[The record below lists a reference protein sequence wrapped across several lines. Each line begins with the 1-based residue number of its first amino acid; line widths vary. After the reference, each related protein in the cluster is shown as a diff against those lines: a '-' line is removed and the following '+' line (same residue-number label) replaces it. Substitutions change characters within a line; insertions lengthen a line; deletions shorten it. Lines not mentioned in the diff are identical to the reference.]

1 MSWKVYQSMP
11 DNFGDNS
18 LAGFVNYRRANAAMG
33 NGPDGSPY
41 TVYDEKFDDVDPL
54 IKGIANTMPDGGFLE
69 AFRADVA
76 AGRLPQVSWIV
87 APETYCEHPGPS
99 SPIQGAYYTSA
110 VLDAL
115 TATPDVWARTVLLVD
130 YDENDGFFDHAPP
143 PAAPALDADG
153 QPAGDATCDVAA
165 ERFTHANPPGTTE
178 QPPPDGGVYGMGPRV
193 PMIVV
198 SPWSKGGWVDS
209 QVFDHTSVL
218 QFLER
223 RFGVGE
229 PNISPWRRAVA
240 GDLTSAF
247 DFADP
252 DRHPPSSLSGPSR
265 GDADRLRTA
274 QEQLAQ
280 VAVPPAVD
288 QTAPAQATGTRP
300 SRALPYDLQAD
311 AAIEPG
317 SGAVQITFSNDGDAG
332 AVFHVY
338 DLLHLDR
345 IPRRYTVE
353 AGRSLVGSWDTN
365 ADGGRYDLWL
375 LGPHGFHRSF
385 TGAIEW
391 DAGAPAAEPA
401 IVPQV
406 AAEHAAGG
414 RRLALTLASRGSGAC
429 TFTVS
434 PERVPRRRAA
444 HQDPGGGCGGD
455 RPVGRGR
462 RGRLVR
468 PHGDRRGG
476 AGVPPS
482 FRRTPRERRAGHERP
497 GDGDRLH
504 LSDRRSAATGHA
516 QAVARP
522 WSTSA
527 QARHPNAPR
536 DTTVRTRFQA
546 AQRASWNWW
555 RTPARSTRWSGLPAA
570 LRASLS
576 GTFTATVTTQAIRY
590 SPSAATIQP
599 IAG

>member
-41 TVYDEKFDDVDPL
+41 TVYDEKFEAVDPL

-130 YDENDGFFDHAPP
+130 FDENDGFFDHAPP
-143 PAAPALDADG
+143 PAAPALGADG

-165 ERFTHANPPGTTE
+165 ERFTHRTPPGTTE
-178 QPPPDGGVYGMGPRV
+178 QPQPDGGVYGLGPRV

-198 SPWSKGGWVDS
+198 SPWSKGGWVNS

-218 QFLER
+218 RFLER

-252 DRHPPSSLSGPSR
+252 DRHPPSSLSGPTR
-265 GDADRLRTA
+265 GDADRVRAA
-274 QEQLAQ
+274 QEQLDQ
-280 VAVPPAVD
+280 VAVPPAF
-288 QTAPAQATGTRP
+288 QQAAPAQATGTRP
-300 SRALPYDLQAD
+300 SRALPYELQAD
-311 AAIEPG
+311 AVIEPG
-317 SGAVQITFSNDGDAG
+317 TSGVQITFSNDGDAG

-338 DLLHLDR
+338 DRLHLDR

-353 AGRSLVGSWDTN
+353 AGRSLVDSWDTTD
-365 ADGGRYDLWL
+365 DGGHYDLWL
-375 LGPHGFHRSF
+375 LGPNGFHRSF
-385 TGAIEW
+385 TGGVEW
-391 DAGAPAAEPA
+391 DGGAPAAEPA
-401 IVPQV
+401 IVPEV
-406 AAEHAAGG
+406 AAEHAAGS
-414 RRLALTLASRGSGAC
+414 RRLALTLANRGSAAC

-434 PERVPRRRAA
+434 PNAYRDDAPRTKILAAGVEVTDRWDVGGEGGWYDLTVTVDEAPAFRRRFA
-444 HQDPGGGCGGD
+444 
-455 RPVGRGR
+455 
-462 RGRLVR
+462 GRLENGE
-468 PHGDRRGG
+468 PGTSDP
-476 AGVPPS
+476 AMGV
-482 FRRTPRERRAGHERP
+482 
-497 GDGDRLH
+497 
-504 LSDRRSAATGHA
+504 
-516 QAVARP
+516 
-522 WSTSA
+522 
-527 QARHPNAPR
+527 AP
-536 DTTVRTRFQA
+536 A
-546 AQRASWNWW
+546 
-555 RTPARSTRWSGLPAA
+555 
-570 LRASLS
+570 
-576 GTFTATVTTQAIRY
+576 
-590 SPSAATIQP
+590 
-599 IAG
+599 